1 MKKIILTAINSQYVH
16 LNVAVRY
23 LKKYVEANSEIR
35 LDIYET
41 NINNQLINII
51 KDIFEQQP
59 DMVIFSTYIWNK
71 EYVFDITKEL
81 KKILP
86 NVKIA
91 LGGPEVSYEW
101 DKTIQEN
108 SEIDYILTGEGEK
121 ILLNFLTKNIS
132 EVKGVVYRENG
143 EIKYNVVETLI
154 ENLDIIPFPYDDEE
168 LEDRTKIFYYESSR
182 GCPFNCSYCMSSIDK
197 SVRYYSIDRTKKD
210 LKKFL
215 DSPIKLLKFVDRTF
229 NLSKEKYMAIW
240 KFLLEN
246 YREGITFH
254 FEINAN
260 IFDDETLDF
269 LETVPKGYFQFEIGV
284 QTIDPQAMKSIG
296 RVNNLEKLE
305 HNIKRIS
312 RNIHLHL
319 DLIAGLPYET
329 YDKFRYSFDY
339 VHKLKPE
346 MIQLGFLKLLKGT
359 KMYEEREQYSYKYFS
374 KPPYE
379 VFSNEFI
386 NFSEIVKLK
395 NIEKVLDFYYN
406 SEKFPNSVQWII
418 DTHYDSAFSFYED
431 IADYFDKKGYLK
443 VSHKESTLFTLLYDF
458 YRYKEFSM
466 LEIFIEY
473 LKYDYLMIGKPGFY
487 PEWFQS
493 KKDGELYDE
502 IIREGNYK
510 SIREGHKNSELE
522 KFTYNIFKK
531 IPEEI
536 FIFFDYREKKTRVV
550 KKTLEK

>member
-1 MKKIILTAINSQYVH
+1 MKKIVLTAINSQYVH

-23 LKKYVEANSEIR
+23 LKKYVEKNSDIK

-41 NINNQLINII
+41 NINNQLMNII
-51 KDIFEQQP
+51 KDLFEKQP
-59 DMVIFSTYIWNK
+59 DMIIFSTYIWNK
-71 EYVFDITKEL
+71 EYVFSITKEL

-86 NVKIA
+86 DVKIA

-101 DKTIQEN
+101 DKIMAEN
-108 SEIDYILTGEGEK
+108 QEIDYIFTGEGEK
-121 ILLNFLTKNIS
+121 VLLNFFTKDIS
-132 EVKGVVYRENG
+132 EVKGVVYKEGDNL
-143 EIKYNVVETLI
+143 KYNGIEPLI

-168 LEDRTKIFYYESSR
+168 LQDRTKIFYYESSR

-197 SVRYYSIDRTKKD
+197 SVRYYSIDRTKED
-210 LKKFL
+210 LKRFI

-240 KFLLEN
+240 RFLLEN

-284 QTIDPQAMKSIG
+284 QTIDAQAMKSIG
-296 RVNNLEKLE
+296 RINKLEKLE
-305 HNIKRIS
+305 HNIRRIS

-329 YDKFRYSFDY
+329 YDKFRESFDY
-339 VHKLKPE
+339 VHRLKPE

-359 KMYEEREQYSYKYFS
+359 KMYDEREKYGYKYFS

-386 NFSEIVKLK
+386 SFAEMVKLK
-395 NIEKVLDFYYN
+395 NLEKVLDFYYN
-406 SEKFPNSVQWII
+406 SEKFPESVQWII
-418 DTHYDSAFSFYED
+418 ENHYESAFSFYED
-431 IADYFDKKGYLK
+431 VAEYFDKRGYLK
-443 VSHKESTLFTLLYDF
+443 VSHKESTLFTLLYEF
-458 YRYKEFSM
+458 YLDKGLKNREVFV
-466 LEIFIEY
+466 EY
-473 LKYDYLMIGKPGFY
+473 LKYDYLMLGKTGFY
-487 PEWFQS
+487 PEWFKS
-493 KKDGELYDE
+493 EKDGELYDE
-502 IIREGNYK
+502 LIRERNYK

-522 KFTYNIFKK
+522 RFSYNIFTKEFED
-531 IPEEI
+531 IYV
-536 FIFFDYREKKTRVV
+536 FFDYRDRSSKVIKKLV
-550 KKTLEK
+550 

>member
-1 MKKIILTAINSQYVH
+1 MKKIVLTAINSQYVH

-23 LKKYVEANSEIR
+23 LKKYVEKNSDIK

-41 NINNQLINII
+41 NINNQLMNII
-51 KDIFEQQP
+51 KDLFEKQP
-59 DMVIFSTYIWNK
+59 DMIIFSTYIWNK
-71 EYVFDITKEL
+71 EYVFSITKEL

-86 NVKIA
+86 DVKIA

-101 DKTIQEN
+101 DKIMAEN
-108 SEIDYILTGEGEK
+108 QEIDYIFTGEGEK
-121 ILLNFLTKNIS
+121 VLLNFFTKDIS
-132 EVKGVVYRENG
+132 AEVKGVVYREGDNL
-143 EIKYNVVETLI
+143 KYNGIEPLI

-168 LEDRTKIFYYESSR
+168 LQDRTKIFYYESSR

-197 SVRYYSIDRTKKD
+197 SVRYYSIDRTKED
-210 LKKFL
+210 LKRFI

-240 KFLLEN
+240 RFLLEN

-284 QTIDPQAMKSIG
+284 QTIDAQAMKSIG
-296 RVNNLEKLE
+296 RINKLEKLE
-305 HNIKRIS
+305 HNIRRIS

-329 YDKFRYSFDY
+329 YDKFRESFDY
-339 VHKLKPE
+339 VHRLKPE

-359 KMYEEREQYSYKYFS
+359 KMYDEREKYRYKYFS

-386 NFSEIVKLK
+386 SFAEMVKLK
-395 NIEKVLDFYYN
+395 NLEKVLDFYYN
-406 SEKFPNSVQWII
+406 SEKFPESVQWII
-418 DTHYDSAFSFYED
+418 ENHYESAFSFYED
-431 IADYFDKKGYLK
+431 VADYFDKRGYLK
-443 VSHKESTLFTLLYDF
+443 VNHKESTLFTLLYEF
-458 YRYKEFSM
+458 YLDKGLKDR
-466 LEIFIEY
+466 EIFVEY
-473 LKYDYLMIGKPGFY
+473 LKYDYLMLGKTGFY
-487 PEWFQS
+487 PEWFKS
-493 KKDGELYDE
+493 EKDGELYDE
-502 IIREGNYK
+502 LIRERNYK

-522 KFTYNIFKK
+522 RFSYNIFTKEFED
-531 IPEEI
+531 IYV
-536 FIFFDYREKKTRVV
+536 FFDYRDRSSKVIKKLV
-550 KKTLEK
+550 

>member
-1 MKKIILTAINSQYVH
+1 MKKIVLTAINSQYVH

-23 LKKYVEANSEIR
+23 LKKYVEKNSDIK

-41 NINNQLINII
+41 NINNQLMNII
-51 KDIFEQQP
+51 KDLFEKQP
-59 DMVIFSTYIWNK
+59 DMIIFSTYIWNK
-71 EYVFDITKEL
+71 EYVFSITKEL

-86 NVKIA
+86 DVKIA

-101 DKTIQEN
+101 DKIMAEN
-108 SEIDYILTGEGEK
+108 QEIDYIFTGEGEK
-121 ILLNFLTKNIS
+121 VLLNFFTKDIS
-132 EVKGVVYRENG
+132 EVKGVVYREG
-143 EIKYNVVETLI
+143 ERLKYNGIEPLI

-168 LEDRTKIFYYESSR
+168 LQDRTKIFYYESSR

-197 SVRYYSIDRTKKD
+197 SVRYYSIERTKED
-210 LKKFL
+210 LKRFI

-240 KFLLEN
+240 RFLLEN

-284 QTIDPQAMKSIG
+284 QTIDAQAMKSIG
-296 RVNNLEKLE
+296 RINKLEKLE
-305 HNIKRIS
+305 HNIRRIS

-329 YDKFRYSFDY
+329 YDKFRESFDY
-339 VHKLKPE
+339 VHRLKPE

-359 KMYEEREQYSYKYFS
+359 KMYDEREKYGYKYFS

-386 NFSEIVKLK
+386 SFAEMVKLK
-395 NIEKVLDFYYN
+395 NLEKVLDFYYN
-406 SEKFPNSVQWII
+406 SEKFSESVQWII
-418 DTHYDSAFSFYED
+418 ENHYESAFSFYED
-431 IADYFDKKGYLK
+431 VAEYFDKRGYLK
-443 VSHKESTLFTLLYDF
+443 VSHKESTLFTLLYEF
-458 YRYKEFSM
+458 YLDKGLKDR
-466 LEIFIEY
+466 EIFVEY
-473 LKYDYLMIGKPGFY
+473 LKYDYLMLGKTGFY
-487 PEWFQS
+487 PEWFKS

-502 IIREGNYK
+502 LIRERNYK

-522 KFTYNIFKK
+522 RFSYNIFTKEFED
-531 IPEEI
+531 IYV
-536 FIFFDYREKKTRVV
+536 FFDYRDRSSKVIKKLV
-550 KKTLEK
+550 

>member
-1 MKKIILTAINSQYVH
+1 MKKIVLTAINSQYVH

-23 LKKYVEANSEIR
+23 LKKYVEKNSDIK

-41 NINNQLINII
+41 NINNQLMNII
-51 KDIFEQQP
+51 KDLFEKQP
-59 DMVIFSTYIWNK
+59 DMIIFSTYIWNK
-71 EYVFDITKEL
+71 EYVFSITKEL

-86 NVKIA
+86 DVKIA

-101 DKTIQEN
+101 DKIMAEN
-108 SEIDYILTGEGEK
+108 QEIDYIFTGEGEK
-121 ILLNFLTKNIS
+121 VLLNFFTKDIS
-132 EVKGVVYRENG
+132 EVKGVVYREGDNL
-143 EIKYNVVETLI
+143 KYNGIEPLI

-168 LEDRTKIFYYESSR
+168 LQDRTKIFYYESSR

-197 SVRYYSIDRTKKD
+197 SVRYYSVDRTKED
-210 LKKFL
+210 LKRFI

-240 KFLLEN
+240 RFLLEN

-284 QTIDPQAMKSIG
+284 QTIDAQAMKSIG
-296 RVNNLEKLE
+296 RINKLEKLE
-305 HNIKRIS
+305 YNIRRIS

-329 YDKFRYSFDY
+329 YDKFRESFDY
-339 VHKLKPE
+339 VHRLKPE

-359 KMYEEREQYSYKYFS
+359 KMYDEREKYGYKYFS

-386 NFSEIVKLK
+386 SFAEMVKLK
-395 NIEKVLDFYYN
+395 NLEKVLDFYYN
-406 SEKFPNSVQWII
+406 SEKFPESVQWII
-418 DTHYDSAFSFYED
+418 ENHYESAFSFYED
-431 IADYFDKKGYLK
+431 VAEYFDKRGYLK
-443 VSHKESTLFTLLYDF
+443 VSHKESTLFTLLYEF
-458 YRYKEFSM
+458 YLDKGLKDR
-466 LEIFIEY
+466 EIFVEY
-473 LKYDYLMIGKPGFY
+473 LKYDYLMLGKTGFY
-487 PEWFQS
+487 PEWFKS
-493 KKDGELYDE
+493 EKDGELYDE
-502 IIREGNYK
+502 LIRERNYK

-522 KFTYNIFKK
+522 RFSYNIFTKEFED
-531 IPEEI
+531 IYV
-536 FIFFDYREKKTRVV
+536 FFDYRDRSSKVIKKLV
-550 KKTLEK
+550 

>member
-1 MKKIILTAINSQYVH
+1 MKKIVLTAINSQYVH

-23 LKKYVEANSEIR
+23 LKKYVEKNSDIK

-41 NINNQLINII
+41 NINNQLMNII
-51 KDIFEQQP
+51 KDLFEKQP
-59 DMVIFSTYIWNK
+59 DMIIFSTYIWNK
-71 EYVFDITKEL
+71 EYVFSITKEL

-86 NVKIA
+86 DVKIA

-101 DKTIQEN
+101 DKIMAEN
-108 SEIDYILTGEGEK
+108 QEIDYIFTGEGEK
-121 ILLNFLTKNIS
+121 VLLNFFTKDIS
-132 EVKGVVYRENG
+132 AEVKGVVYREGDNL
-143 EIKYNVVETLI
+143 KYNGIEPLI

-168 LEDRTKIFYYESSR
+168 LQDRTKIFYYESSR

-197 SVRYYSIDRTKKD
+197 SVRYYSIDRTKED
-210 LKKFL
+210 LKRFI

-240 KFLLEN
+240 RFLLEN

-284 QTIDPQAMKSIG
+284 QTIDAQAMKSIG
-296 RVNNLEKLE
+296 RINKLEKLE
-305 HNIKRIS
+305 HNIRRIS

-329 YDKFRYSFDY
+329 YDKFRESFDY
-339 VHKLKPE
+339 VHRLKPE

-359 KMYEEREQYSYKYFS
+359 KMYDEREKYRYKYFS

-386 NFSEIVKLK
+386 SFAEMVKLK
-395 NIEKVLDFYYN
+395 NLEKVLGFYYN
-406 SEKFPNSVQWII
+406 SEKFPESVQWII
-418 DTHYDSAFSFYED
+418 ENHYESAFSFYED
-431 IADYFDKKGYLK
+431 VAEYFDKRGYLK
-443 VSHKESTLFTLLYDF
+443 VNHKESTLFTLLYEF
-458 YRYKEFSM
+458 YLDKGLKDR
-466 LEIFIEY
+466 EIFVEY
-473 LKYDYLMIGKPGFY
+473 LKYDYLMLGKTGFY
-487 PEWFQS
+487 PEWFKS
-493 KKDGELYDE
+493 EKDGELYDE
-502 IIREGNYK
+502 LIRERNYK

-522 KFTYNIFKK
+522 RFSYNIFTKEFED
-531 IPEEI
+531 IYV
-536 FIFFDYREKKTRVV
+536 FFDYRDRSSKVIKKLV
-550 KKTLEK
+550 

>member
-1 MKKIILTAINSQYVH
+1 MKKIVLTAINSQYVH

-23 LKKYVEANSEIR
+23 LKKYVEKNSDIK

-41 NINNQLINII
+41 NINNQLMNII
-51 KDIFEQQP
+51 KDLFEKQP
-59 DMVIFSTYIWNK
+59 DIIIFSTYIWNK
-71 EYVFDITKEL
+71 EYVFSITKEL

-86 NVKIA
+86 DVKIA

-101 DKTIQEN
+101 DKIMAEN
-108 SEIDYILTGEGEK
+108 QEIDYIFTGEGEK
-121 ILLNFLTKNIS
+121 VLLNFFTKDIS
-132 EVKGVVYRENG
+132 EVKGVVYREG
-143 EIKYNVVETLI
+143 ERLKYNGIEPLI

-168 LEDRTKIFYYESSR
+168 LQDRTKIFYYESSR

-197 SVRYYSIDRTKKD
+197 SVRYYSIDRTKED
-210 LKKFL
+210 LKRFI

-240 KFLLEN
+240 RFLLEN

-284 QTIDPQAMKSIG
+284 QTIDAQAMKSIG
-296 RVNNLEKLE
+296 RINKLEKLE
-305 HNIKRIS
+305 YNIRRIS

-329 YDKFRYSFDY
+329 YDKFRESFDY
-339 VHKLKPE
+339 VHRLKPE

-359 KMYEEREQYSYKYFS
+359 KMYDEREKYGYKYFS

-386 NFSEIVKLK
+386 SFAEMVKLK
-395 NIEKVLDFYYN
+395 NLEKILDFYYN
-406 SEKFPNSVQWII
+406 SEKFPESVQWII
-418 DTHYDSAFSFYED
+418 ENHYESAFSFYED
-431 IADYFDKKGYLK
+431 VADYFDKRGYLK
-443 VSHKESTLFTLLYDF
+443 VSHKESTLFTLLYEF
-458 YRYKEFSM
+458 YLDKGLKER
-466 LEIFIEY
+466 EIFVEY
-473 LKYDYLMIGKPGFY
+473 LKYDYLMLGKTGFY
-487 PEWFQS
+487 PEWFKS
-493 KKDGELYDE
+493 EKDGELYNE
-502 IIREGNYK
+502 LIRERNYK

-522 KFTYNIFKK
+522 RFSYNIFTKEFED
-531 IPEEI
+531 IYV
-536 FIFFDYREKKTRVV
+536 FFDYRDRSSKVIKKLV
-550 KKTLEK
+550 

>member
-1 MKKIILTAINSQYVH
+1 MKKIVLTAINSQYVH

-23 LKKYVEANSEIR
+23 LKKYVEKNSDIK

-41 NINNQLINII
+41 NINNQLMNII
-51 KDIFEQQP
+51 KDLFEKQP
-59 DMVIFSTYIWNK
+59 DMIIFSTYIWNK
-71 EYVFDITKEL
+71 EYVFSITKEL

-86 NVKIA
+86 DVKIA

-101 DKTIQEN
+101 DKIMAEN
-108 SEIDYILTGEGEK
+108 QEIDYIFTGEGEK
-121 ILLNFLTKNIS
+121 VLLNFFTKDIS
-132 EVKGVVYRENG
+132 EVKGVVYREGDNL
-143 EIKYNVVETLI
+143 KYNGIEPLI

-168 LEDRTKIFYYESSR
+168 LQDRTKIFYYESSR

-197 SVRYYSIDRTKKD
+197 SVRYYSIDRTKED
-210 LKKFL
+210 LKRFI

-240 KFLLEN
+240 RFLLEN

-284 QTIDPQAMKSIG
+284 QTIDAQAMKSIG
-296 RVNNLEKLE
+296 RINKLEKLE
-305 HNIKRIS
+305 HNIRRIS

-329 YDKFRYSFDY
+329 YDKFRESFDY
-339 VHKLKPE
+339 VHRLKPE

-359 KMYEEREQYSYKYFS
+359 KMYDEREKYRYKYFS

-386 NFSEIVKLK
+386 SFAEMVKLK
-395 NIEKVLDFYYN
+395 NLEKVLDFYYN
-406 SEKFPNSVQWII
+406 SEKFPESVQWII
-418 DTHYDSAFSFYED
+418 ENHYESAFSFYED
-431 IADYFDKKGYLK
+431 VADYFDKRGYLK
-443 VSHKESTLFTLLYDF
+443 VNHKESTLFTLLYEF
-458 YRYKEFSM
+458 YLDKGLKDR
-466 LEIFIEY
+466 EIFVEY
-473 LKYDYLMIGKPGFY
+473 LKYDYLMLGKTGFY
-487 PEWFQS
+487 PEWFKS
-493 KKDGELYDE
+493 EKDGELYDE
-502 IIREGNYK
+502 LIRERNYK

-522 KFTYNIFKK
+522 RFSYNIFTKEFED
-531 IPEEI
+531 IYV
-536 FIFFDYREKKTRVV
+536 FFDYRDRSSKVIKKLV
-550 KKTLEK
+550 

>member
-1 MKKIILTAINSQYVH
+1 MKKIVLTAINSQYVH

-23 LKKYVEANSEIR
+23 LKKYVEKNSDIK

-41 NINNQLINII
+41 NINNQLMNII
-51 KDIFEQQP
+51 KDLFEKQP
-59 DMVIFSTYIWNK
+59 DIIIFSTYIWNK
-71 EYVFDITKEL
+71 EYVFSITKEL

-86 NVKIA
+86 DVKIA

-101 DKTIQEN
+101 DKIMAEN
-108 SEIDYILTGEGEK
+108 QEIDYIFTGEGEK
-121 ILLNFLTKNIS
+121 VLLNFFTKDIS
-132 EVKGVVYRENG
+132 EVKGVVYREG
-143 EIKYNVVETLI
+143 ERLKYNGIEPLI

-168 LEDRTKIFYYESSR
+168 LQDRTKIFYYESSR

-197 SVRYYSIDRTKKD
+197 SVRYYSLDRTKED
-210 LKKFL
+210 LKRFI

-240 KFLLEN
+240 RFLLEN

-260 IFDDETLDF
+260 IFDDETLNF

-284 QTIDPQAMKSIG
+284 QTIDAQAMKSIG
-296 RVNNLEKLE
+296 RINKLEKLE
-305 HNIKRIS
+305 YNIRRIS

-329 YDKFRYSFDY
+329 YDKFRESFDY
-339 VHKLKPE
+339 VHRLKPE

-359 KMYEEREQYSYKYFS
+359 KMYDEREKYGYKYFS

-386 NFSEIVKLK
+386 SFAEMVKLK
-395 NIEKVLDFYYN
+395 NLEKVLDFYYN
-406 SEKFPNSVQWII
+406 SEKFPESVQWII
-418 DTHYDSAFSFYED
+418 ENHYESAFSFYED
-431 IADYFDKKGYLK
+431 VADYFDKRGYLK
-443 VSHKESTLFTLLYDF
+443 VSHKESTLFTLLYKF
-458 YRYKEFSM
+458 YLDKGLKEREVFV
-466 LEIFIEY
+466 EY
-473 LKYDYLMIGKPGFY
+473 LKYDYLMLGKTGFY
-487 PEWFQS
+487 PEWFKS
-493 KKDGELYDE
+493 EKDGELYDE
-502 IIREGNYK
+502 LIRERNYK

-522 KFTYNIFKK
+522 RFSYNIFTKEFED
-531 IPEEI
+531 IYV
-536 FIFFDYREKKTRVV
+536 FFDYRDRSSKVIKKLV
-550 KKTLEK
+550 

>member
-1 MKKIILTAINSQYVH
+1 MKKIVLTAINSQYVH

-23 LKKYVEANSEIR
+23 LKKYVEKNSDIK

-41 NINNQLINII
+41 NINNQLMNII
-51 KDIFEQQP
+51 KDLFEKQP
-59 DMVIFSTYIWNK
+59 DIIIFSTYIWNK
-71 EYVFDITKEL
+71 EYVFSITKEL

-86 NVKIA
+86 DVKIA

-101 DKTIQEN
+101 DKIMAEN
-108 SEIDYILTGEGEK
+108 QEIDYIFTGEGEK
-121 ILLNFLTKNIS
+121 VLLNFFTKDIS
-132 EVKGVVYRENG
+132 AEVKGVVYREGDNL
-143 EIKYNVVETLI
+143 KYNGIEPLI

-168 LEDRTKIFYYESSR
+168 LQDRTKIFYYESSR

-197 SVRYYSIDRTKKD
+197 SVRYYSIDRTKED
-210 LKKFL
+210 LKRFI

-240 KFLLEN
+240 RFLLEN

-284 QTIDPQAMKSIG
+284 QTIDAQAMKSIG
-296 RVNNLEKLE
+296 RINKLEKLE
-305 HNIKRIS
+305 YNIRRIS

-329 YDKFRYSFDY
+329 YDKFRESFDY
-339 VHKLKPE
+339 VHRLKPE

-359 KMYEEREQYSYKYFS
+359 KMYDEREKYGYKYFS

-386 NFSEIVKLK
+386 SFAEMVKLK
-395 NIEKVLDFYYN
+395 NLEKVLDFYYN
-406 SEKFPNSVQWII
+406 SEKFPESVQWII
-418 DTHYDSAFSFYED
+418 ENHYESAFSFYED
-431 IADYFDKKGYLK
+431 VAEYFDKRGYLK
-443 VSHKESTLFTLLYDF
+443 VSHKESTLFTLLYEF
-458 YRYKEFSM
+458 YLDKGLKDR
-466 LEIFIEY
+466 EIFVEY
-473 LKYDYLMIGKPGFY
+473 LKYDYLMLGKTGFY
-487 PEWFQS
+487 PEWFKS
-493 KKDGELYDE
+493 EKDGELYDE
-502 IIREGNYK
+502 LIRERNYK

-522 KFTYNIFKK
+522 RFSYNIFTKEFED
-531 IPEEI
+531 IYV
-536 FIFFDYREKKTRVV
+536 FFDYRDRSSEVIKKLV
-550 KKTLEK
+550 

>member
-35 LDIYET
+35 VDIYET

-101 DKTIQEN
+101 DKTMQEN

-132 EVKGVVYRENG
+132 EVKGVVYREND
-143 EIKYNVVETLI
+143 EIKYNGVETLI

-210 LKKFL
+210 LKRFL

-458 YRYKEFSM
+458 YRDKEFSM

>member
-1 MKKIILTAINSQYVH
+1 MKKIVLTAINSQYVH

-23 LKKYVEANSEIR
+23 LKKYVEKNSDIK

-41 NINNQLINII
+41 NINNQLMNII
-51 KDIFEQQP
+51 KDLFEKQP
-59 DMVIFSTYIWNK
+59 DMIIFSTYIWNK
-71 EYVFDITKEL
+71 EYVFSITKEL

-86 NVKIA
+86 DVKIA

-101 DKTIQEN
+101 DKIMAEN
-108 SEIDYILTGEGEK
+108 QEIDYIFTGEGEK
-121 ILLNFLTKNIS
+121 VLLNFFTKDIS
-132 EVKGVVYRENG
+132 EVKGVVYREGDNL
-143 EIKYNVVETLI
+143 KYNGIEPLI

-168 LEDRTKIFYYESSR
+168 LQDRTKIFYYESSR

-197 SVRYYSIDRTKKD
+197 SVRYYSVDRTKED
-210 LKKFL
+210 LKRFI

-240 KFLLEN
+240 RFLLEN

-284 QTIDPQAMKSIG
+284 QTIDAQAMKSIG
-296 RVNNLEKLE
+296 RINKLEKLE
-305 HNIKRIS
+305 YNIRRIS

-329 YDKFRYSFDY
+329 YDKFRESFDY
-339 VHKLKPE
+339 VHRLKPE

-359 KMYEEREQYSYKYFS
+359 KMYDEREKYGYKYFS

-386 NFSEIVKLK
+386 SFAEMVKLK
-395 NIEKVLDFYYN
+395 NLEKVLDFYYN
-406 SEKFPNSVQWII
+406 SEKFPESVQWII
-418 DTHYDSAFSFYED
+418 ENHYESAFSFYED
-431 IADYFDKKGYLK
+431 VADYFDKRGYLK
-443 VSHKESTLFTLLYDF
+443 VSHKESTLFTLLYEF
-458 YRYKEFSM
+458 YLDKGLKER
-466 LEIFIEY
+466 EIFVEY
-473 LKYDYLMIGKPGFY
+473 LKYDYLMLGKTGFY
-487 PEWFQS
+487 PEWFKS
-493 KKDGELYDE
+493 EKDGELYDE
-502 IIREGNYK
+502 LIRERNYK

-522 KFTYNIFKK
+522 RFSYNIFTKECED
-531 IPEEI
+531 IYV
-536 FIFFDYREKKTRVV
+536 FFDYRDRSSKVIKKLV
-550 KKTLEK
+550 

>member
-1 MKKIILTAINSQYVH
+1 MKKIVLTAINSQYVH

-23 LKKYVEANSEIR
+23 LKKYVEKNSDIK

-41 NINNQLINII
+41 NINNQLMNII
-51 KDIFEQQP
+51 KDLFEKQP
-59 DMVIFSTYIWNK
+59 DMIIFSTYIWNK
-71 EYVFDITKEL
+71 EYVFSITKEL

-86 NVKIA
+86 DVKIA

-101 DKTIQEN
+101 DKIMAEN
-108 SEIDYILTGEGEK
+108 QEIDYIFTGEGEK
-121 ILLNFLTKNIS
+121 VLLNFFTKDIS
-132 EVKGVVYRENG
+132 EVKGVVYKEGDNL
-143 EIKYNVVETLI
+143 KYNGIEPLI

-168 LEDRTKIFYYESSR
+168 LQDRTKIFYYESSR

-197 SVRYYSIDRTKKD
+197 SVRYYSIDRTKED
-210 LKKFL
+210 LKRFI

-240 KFLLEN
+240 RFLLEN

-284 QTIDPQAMKSIG
+284 QTIDAQAMKSIG
-296 RVNNLEKLE
+296 RINKLEKLE
-305 HNIKRIS
+305 HNIRRIS

-329 YDKFRYSFDY
+329 YDKFRESFDY
-339 VHKLKPE
+339 VHRLKPE

-359 KMYEEREQYSYKYFS
+359 KMYDEREKYGYKYFS

-386 NFSEIVKLK
+386 SFAEMVKLK
-395 NIEKVLDFYYN
+395 NLEKVLDFYYN
-406 SEKFPNSVQWII
+406 SEKFPESVQWII
-418 DTHYDSAFSFYED
+418 ENHYESAFSFYED
-431 IADYFDKKGYLK
+431 VAEYFDKRGYLK
-443 VSHKESTLFTLLYDF
+443 VSHKESTLFTLLYEF
-458 YRYKEFSM
+458 YLDKGLKDREVFV
-466 LEIFIEY
+466 EY
-473 LKYDYLMIGKPGFY
+473 LKYDYLMLGKTGFY
-487 PEWFQS
+487 PEWFKS
-493 KKDGELYDE
+493 EKDGELYDE
-502 IIREGNYK
+502 LIRERNYK

-522 KFTYNIFKK
+522 RFSYNIFTKEFED
-531 IPEEI
+531 IYV
-536 FIFFDYREKKTRVV
+536 FFDYRDRSSKVIKKLV
-550 KKTLEK
+550 

>member
-1 MKKIILTAINSQYVH
+1 MKKIVLTAINSQYVH

-23 LKKYVEANSEIR
+23 LKKYVEKNSDIK

-41 NINNQLINII
+41 NINNQLMNII
-51 KDIFEQQP
+51 KDLFEKQP
-59 DMVIFSTYIWNK
+59 DMIIFSTYIWNK
-71 EYVFDITKEL
+71 EYVFSITKEL

-86 NVKIA
+86 DVKIA

-101 DKTIQEN
+101 DKIMAEN
-108 SEIDYILTGEGEK
+108 QEIDYIFTGEGEK
-121 ILLNFLTKNIS
+121 VLLNFFTKDIS
-132 EVKGVVYRENG
+132 EVKGVVYREGDNL
-143 EIKYNVVETLI
+143 KYNGIEPLI

-168 LEDRTKIFYYESSR
+168 LQDRTKIFYYESSR

-197 SVRYYSIDRTKKD
+197 SVRYYSIDRTKED
-210 LKKFL
+210 LKRFI

-240 KFLLEN
+240 RFLLEN

-284 QTIDPQAMKSIG
+284 QTIDAQAMKSIG
-296 RVNNLEKLE
+296 RINKLEKLE
-305 HNIKRIS
+305 YNIRRIS

-329 YDKFRYSFDY
+329 YDKFRESFDY
-339 VHKLKPE
+339 VHRLKPE

-359 KMYEEREQYSYKYFS
+359 KMYDEREKYGYKYFS

-386 NFSEIVKLK
+386 SFAEMVKLK
-395 NIEKVLDFYYN
+395 NLEKVLDFYYN
-406 SEKFPNSVQWII
+406 SEKFPESVQWII
-418 DTHYDSAFSFYED
+418 ENHYESAFSFYED
-431 IADYFDKKGYLK
+431 VAEYFDKRGYLK
-443 VSHKESTLFTLLYDF
+443 VNHKESTLFTLLYEF
-458 YRYKEFSM
+458 YLDKGLKDR
-466 LEIFIEY
+466 EIFVEY
-473 LKYDYLMIGKPGFY
+473 LKYDYLMLGKTGFY
-487 PEWFQS
+487 PEWFKS
-493 KKDGELYDE
+493 EKDGELYDE
-502 IIREGNYK
+502 LIRERNYK

-522 KFTYNIFKK
+522 RFSYNIFTKEFED
-531 IPEEI
+531 IYV
-536 FIFFDYREKKTRVV
+536 FFDYRDRSSKVIKKLV
-550 KKTLEK
+550 

>member
-1 MKKIILTAINSQYVH
+1 MKKIVLTAINSQYVH

-23 LKKYVEANSEIR
+23 LKKYVEKNSDIK

-41 NINNQLINII
+41 NINNQLMNII
-51 KDIFEQQP
+51 KDLFEKQP
-59 DMVIFSTYIWNK
+59 DMIIFSTYIWNK
-71 EYVFDITKEL
+71 EYVFSITKEL

-86 NVKIA
+86 DVKIA

-101 DKTIQEN
+101 DKIMAEN
-108 SEIDYILTGEGEK
+108 QEIDYIFTGEGEK
-121 ILLNFLTKNIS
+121 VLLNFFTKDIS
-132 EVKGVVYRENG
+132 EVKGVVYREG
-143 EIKYNVVETLI
+143 ERLKYNGIEPLI

-168 LEDRTKIFYYESSR
+168 LQDRTKIFYYESSR

-197 SVRYYSIDRTKKD
+197 SVRYYSIDRTKED
-210 LKKFL
+210 LKRFI

-240 KFLLEN
+240 RFLLEN

-284 QTIDPQAMKSIG
+284 QTIDAQAMKSIG
-296 RVNNLEKLE
+296 RINKLEKLE
-305 HNIKRIS
+305 YNIRRIS

-329 YDKFRYSFDY
+329 YDKFRESFDY
-339 VHKLKPE
+339 VHRLKPE

-359 KMYEEREQYSYKYFS
+359 KMYDEREKYGYKYFS

-386 NFSEIVKLK
+386 SFAEMVKLK
-395 NIEKVLDFYYN
+395 NLEKVLDFYYN
-406 SEKFPNSVQWII
+406 SEKFPESVQWII
-418 DTHYDSAFSFYED
+418 ENHYESAFSFYED
-431 IADYFDKKGYLK
+431 VAEYFDKRGYLK
-443 VSHKESTLFTLLYDF
+443 VSHKESTLFTLLYEF
-458 YRYKEFSM
+458 YLDKGLKDR
-466 LEIFIEY
+466 EIFVEY
-473 LKYDYLMIGKPGFY
+473 LKYDYLMLGKTGFY
-487 PEWFQS
+487 PEWFKS
-493 KKDGELYDE
+493 EKDGELYDE
-502 IIREGNYK
+502 LIRERNYK

-522 KFTYNIFKK
+522 RFSYNIFTKEFED
-531 IPEEI
+531 IYV
-536 FIFFDYREKKTRVV
+536 FFDYRDRSSEVIKKLV
-550 KKTLEK
+550 

>member
-1 MKKIILTAINSQYVH
+1 MKKIVLTAINSQYVH

-23 LKKYVEANSEIR
+23 LKKYVEKNSDIK

-41 NINNQLINII
+41 NINNQLMNII
-51 KDIFEQQP
+51 KDLFEKQP
-59 DMVIFSTYIWNK
+59 DMIIFSTYIWNK
-71 EYVFDITKEL
+71 EYVFSITKEL

-86 NVKIA
+86 DVKIA

-101 DKTIQEN
+101 DKIMAEN
-108 SEIDYILTGEGEK
+108 QEIDYIFTGEGEK
-121 ILLNFLTKNIS
+121 VLLNFFTKDIS
-132 EVKGVVYRENG
+132 EVKGVVYREGDNL
-143 EIKYNVVETLI
+143 KYNGIEPLI

-168 LEDRTKIFYYESSR
+168 LQDRTKIFYYESSR

-197 SVRYYSIDRTKKD
+197 SVRYYSIDRTKED
-210 LKKFL
+210 LKRFI

-240 KFLLEN
+240 RFLLEN

-284 QTIDPQAMKSIG
+284 QTIDAQAMKSIG
-296 RVNNLEKLE
+296 RINKLEKLE
-305 HNIKRIS
+305 HNIRRIS

-329 YDKFRYSFDY
+329 YDKFRESFDY
-339 VHKLKPE
+339 VHRLKPE

-359 KMYEEREQYSYKYFS
+359 KMYDEREKYRYKYFS

-386 NFSEIVKLK
+386 SFAEMVKLK
-395 NIEKVLDFYYN
+395 NLEKVLDFYYN
-406 SEKFPNSVQWII
+406 SEKFPESVQWII
-418 DTHYDSAFSFYED
+418 ENHYESAFSFYED
-431 IADYFDKKGYLK
+431 VADYFDKRGYLK
-443 VSHKESTLFTLLYDF
+443 VSHKESTLFTLLYEF
-458 YRYKEFSM
+458 YLDKGLKER
-466 LEIFIEY
+466 EIFVEY
-473 LKYDYLMIGKPGFY
+473 LKYDYLMLGKTGFY
-487 PEWFQS
+487 PEWFKS
-493 KKDGELYDE
+493 EKDGELYDE
-502 IIREGNYK
+502 LIRERNYK

-522 KFTYNIFKK
+522 RFSYNIFTKEFED
-531 IPEEI
+531 IYV
-536 FIFFDYREKKTRVV
+536 FFDYRDRSSKVIKKLV
-550 KKTLEK
+550 

>member
-1 MKKIILTAINSQYVH
+1 MKKIVLTAINSQYVH

-23 LKKYVEANSEIR
+23 LKKFVEKNSDMK

-51 KDIFEQQP
+51 KDLFEKQP
-59 DMVIFSTYIWNK
+59 EMIIFSTYIWNK
-71 EYVFDITKEL
+71 EYVFALIKEL

-86 NVKIA
+86 DVKIA

-101 DKTIQEN
+101 EKTMKEN
-108 SEIDYILTGEGEK
+108 EEIDYIFTGEGEK
-121 ILLNFLTKNIS
+121 ILLNFFTQDITQ
-132 EVKGVVYRENG
+132 VRGVVYREG
-143 EIKYNVVETLI
+143 KEIKYNGIEPLI

-182 GCPFNCSYCMSSIDK
+182 GCPFSCSYCMSSIDK
-197 SVRYYSIDRTKKD
+197 SVRYYSIERTKED
-210 LKKFL
+210 LKKFI
-215 DSPIKLLKFVDRTF
+215 DSPIRLLKFVDRTF

-284 QTIDPQAMKSIG
+284 QTIDAQAMKSIG
-296 RVNNLEKLE
+296 RVNNLKKLE
-305 HNIKRIS
+305 HNVRRIS

-329 YDKFRYSFDY
+329 YEKFRDSFDY
-339 VHKLKPE
+339 VHSMKPE

-359 KMYEEREQYSYKYFS
+359 KMYDEREKYGYRYFS

-386 NFSEIVKLK
+386 SFAEIVKLK
-395 NIEKVLDFYYN
+395 NLEKVLDFYYN
-406 SEKFPNSVQWII
+406 SEKFPESVQWII
-418 DTHYDSAFSFYED
+418 ENHYESAFSFYED
-431 IADYFDKKGYLK
+431 IAEYFDKKGYLK
-443 VSHKESTLFTLLYDF
+443 VSHKESTLFTLLHEF
-458 YRYKEFSM
+458 YVEKNFKAR
-466 LEIFIEY
+466 EIFVEY
-473 LKYDYLMIGKPGFY
+473 LKYDYLMLGKTGFY
-487 PEWFQS
+487 PEWFKS
-493 KKDGELYDE
+493 EKDGELYDE
-502 IIREGNYK
+502 LIREGNYK

-522 KFTYNIFKK
+522 RFTYNIFTRKFED
-531 IPEEI
+531 IY
-536 FIFFDYREKKTRVV
+536 IFFDYRTKVAKVIER
-550 KKTLEK
+550 

>member
-1 MKKIILTAINSQYVH
+1 MKKIVLTAINSQYVH

-23 LKKYVEANSEIR
+23 LKKYVEKNSDIK

-41 NINNQLINII
+41 NINNQLMNII
-51 KDIFEQQP
+51 KDLFEKQP
-59 DMVIFSTYIWNK
+59 DMIIFSTYIWNK
-71 EYVFDITKEL
+71 EYVFSITKEL

-86 NVKIA
+86 DVKIA

-101 DKTIQEN
+101 DKIMAEN
-108 SEIDYILTGEGEK
+108 QEIDYIFTGEGEK
-121 ILLNFLTKNIS
+121 VLLNFFTKDIS
-132 EVKGVVYRENG
+132 EVKGVVYREGDNL
-143 EIKYNVVETLI
+143 KYNGIEPLI

-168 LEDRTKIFYYESSR
+168 LQDRTKIFYYESSR

-197 SVRYYSIDRTKKD
+197 SVRYYSVDRTKED
-210 LKKFL
+210 LKRFI

-240 KFLLEN
+240 RFLLEN
-246 YREGITFH
+246 YKEGITFH

-284 QTIDPQAMKSIG
+284 QTIDAQAMKSIG
-296 RVNNLEKLE
+296 RINKLEKLE
-305 HNIKRIS
+305 YNIRRIS

-329 YDKFRYSFDY
+329 YDKFRESFDY
-339 VHKLKPE
+339 VHRLKPE

-359 KMYEEREQYSYKYFS
+359 KMYDEREKYGYKYFS

-386 NFSEIVKLK
+386 SFAEMVKLK
-395 NIEKVLDFYYN
+395 NLEKVLDFYYN
-406 SEKFPNSVQWII
+406 SEKFPESVQWII
-418 DTHYDSAFSFYED
+418 ENHYESAFSFYED
-431 IADYFDKKGYLK
+431 VADYFDKRGYLK
-443 VSHKESTLFTLLYDF
+443 VSHKESTLFTLLYEF
-458 YRYKEFSM
+458 YLDKGLKER
-466 LEIFIEY
+466 EIFVEY
-473 LKYDYLMIGKPGFY
+473 LKYDYLMLGKTGFY
-487 PEWFQS
+487 PEWFKS
-493 KKDGELYDE
+493 EKDGELYDE
-502 IIREGNYK
+502 LIRERNYK

-522 KFTYNIFKK
+522 RFSYNIFTKEFED
-531 IPEEI
+531 IYV
-536 FIFFDYREKKTRVV
+536 FFDYRDRSSKVIKKLV
-550 KKTLEK
+550 